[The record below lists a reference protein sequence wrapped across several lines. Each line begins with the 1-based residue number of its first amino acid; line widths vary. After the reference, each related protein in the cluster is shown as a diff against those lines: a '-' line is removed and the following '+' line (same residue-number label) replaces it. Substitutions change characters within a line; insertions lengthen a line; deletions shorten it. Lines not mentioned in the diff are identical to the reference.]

1 MKKIIQIVF
10 ITCTLLA
17 LGLPILK
24 FNRSGSISKR
34 ENRTLAAKP
43 NLFKENRFNKNF
55 FSECDAYFT
64 DRFGGR
70 NILISINTVIN
81 KTLHANTVVANNMAV
96 KGKNG
101 WLYYISAND
110 GNNLSDFSK
119 TNLMSK
125 EDLLDFKRRANE
137 ALSWCESNGIKCI
150 FLICPNKHSIYPEN
164 YIFDRP
170 EGITR
175 ADQITKVFDEL
186 DAPYFFPRDYLISKK
201 SEYNFPLYYETDT
214 HWNPQAAYLVS
225 QLLREKIQNYFP
237 NINFPQ
243 IKYETKIDFSMTAG
257 DILPMLKIKESKST
271 KVTLTPVT
279 QKKENFYTYIK
290 YEGVE
295 GVHTKS
301 ADSTLPRALIFR
313 DSFFSALEP
322 FVSPFFSE
330 AEYFW
335 RQFCETDKE
344 YILQYKPDIIIFE
357 AVERYAPIILN
368 PIF

>member
-1 MKKIIQIVF
+1 MKRIIQIIF
-10 ITCTLLA
+10 ITCAILA
-17 LGLPILK
+17 LSLPILK
-24 FNRSGSISKR
+24 FNRSGSISER

-70 NILISINTVIN
+70 NILISINNAIN
-81 KTLHANTVVANNMAV
+81 KTLHAVVANDLAI
-96 KGKNG
+96 KGKDG
-101 WLYYISAND
+101 WLYYINAND
-110 GNNLSDFSK
+110 GNNLSDFLK

-125 EDLLDFKRRANE
+125 EDLLDFKRRTNE
-137 ALSWCESNGIKCI
+137 AIAWCEANGIKCI

-164 YIFDRP
+164 YIFARP
-170 EGITR
+170 EGVTR

-186 DAPYFFPRDYLISKK
+186 DAPYFFTRDYLISKK

-214 HWNPQAAYLVS
+214 HWNPHAAYLVS
-225 QLLREKIQNYFP
+225 QLMREKIQNYFP

-243 IKYETKIDFSMTAG
+243 IEYERKIDYSMTMG
-257 DILPMLKIKESKST
+257 DILPMLKIKEAKST
-271 KVTLTPVT
+271 QVTLSPAR
-279 QKKENFYTYIK
+279 QKIDNFYTYIK
-290 YEGVE
+290 YEGRN

-330 AEYFW
+330 AEYHW
-335 RQFCETDKE
+335 RQFSEADKD
-344 YILQYKPDIIIFE
+344 YVLQYKPDIIIFE
-357 AVERYAPIILN
+357 AVERGATTIVQ
-368 PIF
+368 